1 MTTIKTYKVLAKSLG
16 GFLIETK
23 TGNHTVL
30 VDQPVE
36 GGGKDQGPTP
46 IDFIFIALAGCLIT
60 IGKIVAHQQK
70 LDIRD
75 IQVNIE
81 GDLNLD
87 VLRGKEMNERSGF
100 QDIKVDMNLDAD
112 MTQEEKERFIAEVD
126 RRCPVSDNLLNPT
139 SVQIRVQ

>member
-1 MTTIKTYKVLAKSLG
+1 MATIKTYKVSAKSLG

-23 TGNHTVL
+23 AGNHTVL

-46 IDFIFIALAGCLIT
+46 LDFVLIALAGCMIT

-70 LDIRD
+70 LSIRD

-87 VLRGKEMNERSGF
+87 VLRGQETNERSGF
-100 QDIKVDMNLDAD
+100 QEVRVDMVLDSD
-112 MTQEEKERFIAEVD
+112 LTQEEKEQFVAEVD
-126 RRCPVSDNLLNPT
+126 RSCPVSDNLINPT
-139 SVQIRVQ
+139 SVQITVH